1 MTRDDVV
8 RQICDEAWSFRTD
21 VWDQAVNQ
29 IELQPWIES
38 WNRFFPA
45 STPVGDQV
53 EDQAKVQAQED
64 NYDAG

>member
-8 RQICDEAWSFRTD
+8 WQICDEAWSFRTD

-29 IELQPWIES
+29 IELRLRHEVWD
-38 WNRFFPA
+38 RFFLA

-53 EDQAKVQAQED
+53 EDQVRED
-64 NYDAG
+64 YDDPR